1 MPVEAKEVFEYLGIK
16 PEDVKD
22 LDTFKTKFD
31 SEFIKQS
38 MINED
43 SEPVKKI
50 LGKTYNKIEAD
61 IKKLQ
66 KDFEVDVD
74 FDSDD
79 YKGLK
84 KVSDKFVFIAS
95 KIDGKHKSTIAELT
109 EKAGKGNDEKV
120 RELEEKYTKAISKA
134 KDYETLLK
142 KTGEEFETYKQTATE
157 KEKSVKLDFY
167 KSEALAKVK
176 FKADINEF
184 EKEGYLSKIE
194 KTYKFDLDEN
204 GKAIILDKEGK
215 RIPNPKVSSS
225 FMEIADVLQEEAVKG
240 KLFQLNPDAGKLKQ
254 PFISQQQQTQ
264 KVNPATG
271 RKVAARL

>member
-50 LGKTYNKIEAD
+50 LGKTFGTLENE
-61 IKKLQ
+61 IKKKAKAFGL
-66 KDFEVDVD
+66 EVD
-74 FDSDD
+74 FDAEDF
-79 YKGLK
+79 KKK
-84 KVSDKFVFIAS
+84 KVTDKFGFVLESFDAQKKTI
-95 KIDGKHKSTIAELT
+95 IDELT

-120 RELEEKYTKAISKA
+120 KELEEKLNKTKSKVSE
-134 KDYETLLK
+134 YEGLWK
-142 KTGEEFETYKQTATE
+142 KTGEEFEAYKQTAAE

-167 KSEALAKVK
+167 KSEALRNVK

-240 KLFQLNPDAGKLKQ
+240 KLFQLNPDAGKPRQ
-254 PFISQQQQTQ
+254 TIPGQQ
-264 KVNPATG
+264 KSPPATNPTTG
-271 RKVAARL
+271 RRVADRL